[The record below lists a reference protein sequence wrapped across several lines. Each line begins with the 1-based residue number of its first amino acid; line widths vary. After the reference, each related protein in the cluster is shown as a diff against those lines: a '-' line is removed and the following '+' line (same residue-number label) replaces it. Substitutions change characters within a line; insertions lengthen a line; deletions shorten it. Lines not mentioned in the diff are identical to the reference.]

1 MTSSKSLP
9 SVEEV
14 LEQLPSTVSTY
25 RDADTKRRRYSVQG
39 TGSKHSRSNKT
50 CLICGKIKGTESRGT
65 MCKACYEQ
73 IRAVKVRLTCT
84 WCGKEF
90 ERPLYVHE
98 KTLKRGGREAFCS
111 RACLCASNNR
121 KKAVAANRTCPHCG
135 VLLVATRGR
144 YCSAACKVAAA
155 KKRKELEDR
164 ICPWCGAK
172 FSPATSRRQ
181 YCSRACANAAHS
193 VRMRGKGNSHFK
205 TGTSY
210 AKWFAEMRPL
220 VLDRD
225 GHTCVVCR
233 RPEQIKVTLWRGQEV
248 DRSNL
253 VIHHINEVPTDNTP
267 QNLVTMCKTCHAVH
281 HKSAQTPWPWLGV
294 YAQAKSQS
302 MTSKWK
308 KTTTSLQ
315 RMYSLITA

>member
-9 SVEEV
+9 SVEEA

-25 RDADTKRRRYSVQG
+25 RDADTKRRRFSVRG
-39 TGSKHSRSNKT
+39 ITSEPSRSNKT
-50 CLICGKIKGTESRGT
+50 CLICGAAKAGRGT
-65 MCKACYEQ
+65 MCKACYMRV
-73 IRAVKVRLTCT
+73 RAVKVSLTCA
-84 WCGKEF
+84 WCSKEF

-98 KTLKRGGREAFCS
+98 KALKHGRQEAFCGN
-111 RACLCASNNR
+111 ACLCASNNY
-121 KKAVAANRTCPHCG
+121 KKAVAANRTCLHCG
-135 VLLVATRGR
+135 TLLVATRDR
-144 YCSAACKVAAA
+144 YCSAACKAAAA

-164 ICPWCGAK
+164 TCPWCGAT

-181 YCSRACANAAHS
+181 YCSRTCANAAHS

-225 GHTCVVCR
+225 GHICIVCQKA
-233 RPEQIKVTLWRGQEV
+233 EQIKVTAWKGQDV

-253 VIHHINEVPTDNTP
+253 VIHHINEDPTDNSP
-267 QNLVTMCKTCHAVH
+267 ENLVTLCKTCHAVH

-308 KTTTSLQ
+308 KITTSLQ
-315 RMYSLITA
+315 RTYSPTTA